1 MSHITRNSVNYSK
14 PMRQKSALDDLE
26 QKSRYRDELM
36 KKNE

>member
-26 QKSRYRDELM
+26 QKADIEM
-36 KKNE
+36 K